1 MYACMSTLDIL
12 YLHTYYTWTIYIYK
26 LYNIELYVYD
36 NYNIYNVH
44 SYASTYVE
52 LRGAGNMRIS
62 QLNVG
67 LRENSSQP
75 T

>member
-1 MYACMSTLDIL
+1 MYVCMHEHTRHTISTYIL
-12 YLHTYYTWTIYIYK
+12 YMDYIYK
-26 LYNIELYVYD
+26 LYNIKLYVYD